1 MRSLSRRTKRS
12 PSLRYKAGIALA
24 STVITGLIATPA
36 GASWLAPV
44 DLSAPGGHVG
54 RVQVGMDRRGDAVAV
69 WEAFNG
75 ADWVIQGSVRPVAT
89 GVWQTPVDLS
99 AESEDAESPR
109 LAVDADGDA
118 VAVWD
123 VRTLTSSVVQSA
135 RRPAGSGAWQATVD
149 VSTGAE
155 LASAPDVALDARGD
169 AVAVWQRYTE
179 TVEGTRQ
186 SAAAS
191 SIRPALAVSWHAPV
205 RISAEGV
212 SVGQTR
218 VATDLR
224 GDVAAVWSALPAGAN
239 SSIIQA
245 AVRPLLAATWHA
257 PTAVSVPAEEGANA
271 LTPQVALDRAGDV
284 TALWVRESV
293 LKSATRPVTSGTWTA
308 PTDVSDEG
316 ESALS
321 EDIGF
326 AVSPAG
332 EAFAAWGS
340 GGAGGISS
348 LQSAVR
354 PTAGGSWQKP
364 VAVVVEPKGT
374 SVTDPNLAIDPIG
387 NAVAVWRVESGR
399 FTTFKGFI
407 QSAARPAATAVWG
420 APVDLTAES
429 EDARRPRVALSPT
442 GRAVAAWEHVS
453 VGTSDLIQSSF
464 YEP

>member
-1 MRSLSRRTKRS
+1 MRSSRRRTMRN
-12 PSLRYKAGIALA
+12 PSARYKAGAALA
-24 STVITGLIATPA
+24 AIVIAGLLATPA
-36 GASWLAPV
+36 DAMWLAPV
-44 DLSAPGGHVG
+44 DLSEAGGHVG
-54 RVQVGMDRRGDAVAV
+54 RVQVGIDRRGDAVAV

-75 ADWVIQGSVRPVAT
+75 ADWVIQGSVRPIAT
-89 GVWQTPVDLS
+89 GVWQAPVDLS
-99 AESEDAESPR
+99 AASEDAESPR

-123 VRTLTSSVVQSA
+123 VQTLTSSVVQSA

-149 VSTGAE
+149 VSTGTE
-155 LASAPDVALDARGD
+155 LASAPDVAIDARGD

-179 TVEGTRQ
+179 TVGGSRQ
-186 SAAAS
+186 YAAAS
-191 SIRPALAVSWHAPV
+191 SIRPALAASWHAPV

-212 SVGQTR
+212 SVEKAH
-218 VATDLR
+218 VAADLR
-224 GDVAAVWSALPAGAN
+224 GDVAAVWSALPVGAN
-239 SSIIQA
+239 WSIIQT

-257 PTAVSVPAEEGANA
+257 PTDVSVPSEEGANA
-271 LTPQVALDRAGDV
+271 LTPQVALDAAGDV

-293 LKSATRPVTSGTWTA
+293 LKSATRPVTSGTWTS
-308 PTDVSDEG
+308 PTDVSGAG

-354 PTAGGSWQKP
+354 PTAGGSWQEP

-374 SVTDPNLAIDPIG
+374 SVADPNLAIDRKG
-387 NAVAVWRVESGR
+387 NAVAVWRVQSGR
-399 FTTFKGFI
+399 FLTFKGFI

-429 EDARRPRVALSPT
+429 EDARRPRVALSRLGEPSRSGNTCRAAPPT
-442 GRAVAAWEHVS
+442 
-453 VGTSDLIQSSF
+453 
-464 YEP
+464 